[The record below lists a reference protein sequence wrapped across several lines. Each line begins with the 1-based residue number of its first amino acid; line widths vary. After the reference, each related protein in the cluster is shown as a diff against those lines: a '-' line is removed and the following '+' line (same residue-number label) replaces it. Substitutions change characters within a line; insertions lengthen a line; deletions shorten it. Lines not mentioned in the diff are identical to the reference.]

1 MKSIAS
7 GRGLIRKFSS
17 AYQGSS
23 LKHSA
28 TLLMAL
34 VNEPLKHELSG
45 CWSRR
50 INVLM
55 EKELQIFQPIIAKLL
70 QEMDKPNTGEN

>member
-1 MKSIAS
+1 
-7 GRGLIRKFSS
+7 
-17 AYQGSS
+17 
-23 LKHSA
+23 
-28 TLLMAL
+28 MAL